1 MRERIFREHG
11 DDDPWNLKH
20 ARGGLIEAE
29 FLAQYLQLRLLADHP
44 AMRTVST
51 EQAFLQAAEV
61 GALRA
66 ADARLLVDAVR
77 LYCRLQAVLR
87 LSVQDRFAADTAP
100 GGLRH
105 ALMRAAHG
113 AGADLP
119 RDDLSAL
126 EGELRETQAAVSRTF
141 ARFCPAGG

>member
-1 MRERIFREHG
+1 
-11 DDDPWNLKH
+11 
-20 ARGGLIEAE
+20 
-29 FLAQYLQLRLLADHP
+29 
-44 AMRTVST
+44 MRTVST

-77 LYCRLQAVLR
+77 LYRRLQAVLR
-87 LSVQDRFAADTAP
+87 LSVQDRFAVDTAP

-119 RDDLSAL
+119 RDDLTAL
-126 EGELRETQAAVSRTF
+126 EGELRETQAEVSRIF
-141 ARFCPAGG
+141 ARFCPADG